1 MLDIEWWPNINTIK
15 YFKLLYLFIDIRRI
29 TKTIYAKDLTCGKYS
44 INERPIV
51 RVNDVKTCVQL
62 MIKMFQSNTSDE

>member
-1 MLDIEWWPNINTIK
+1 M
-15 YFKLLYLFIDIRRI
+15 YLFIDIRRI

-62 MIKMFQSNTSDE
+62 MIKMFQSITSDE

>member
-1 MLDIEWWPNINTIK
+1 M
-15 YFKLLYLFIDIRRI
+15 YLFIDIRRI